1 MTVRELLGIIMDGV
15 PEYLADAVLD
25 GPLYPGEEVAGALHP
40 YHLHQAPHLTNT
52 VAITGKDADP
62 NQTE

>member
-1 MTVRELLGIIMDGV
+1 MDGV

-40 YHLHQAPHLTNT
+40 YYLHQAPHLTNT